1 MWEAFRINRRE
12 FLKRTGLAAGVGV
25 AHSARSGAGGGVSII
40 LSPDDPINSKP
51 PVTWAAKELE
61 QSLAAQGISVH
72 HHQRIDQ
79 AAANELCIVVS
90 GADRPQARRILAS
103 ANAILPAV
111 PESFGLVR
119 GKSAGR
125 PVLLACGAD
134 VRGLVYALL
143 EIADRIHYARQPFAA
158 LEVHEPVVEKPAN
171 PLRSVNRCFQSDVED
186 KPWYNDRA
194 MWPPY
199 LSMLAAQRF
208 NRFSLT
214 FGLGYDFPRHIR
226 DAYFYFAYPFLVSP
240 TGYTVRAVGLANEE
254 RDQNLAMLRFI
265 SDEAAARGLDFQL
278 GLWTHA
284 YQWADSPNANYTIE
298 GLTPANHPAYCRDAL
313 AALLKACPSINGVTF
328 RVHGESGIAEGS
340 YSFWKTLFDGVVRA
354 GRPIEINL
362 HAKGIDQPMI
372 DVALATGMP
381 VTVSPKYWAE
391 HMGLPYQPA
400 SIRELEM
407 PHQDKKAGGFF
418 ELSSGSRSFMRYS
431 YGDLFKED
439 RPYGIFFRIWPGTQR
454 ALLWGNPTMAAADGR
469 AAGFCGSL
477 GMDLFEPL
485 SFKGRH
491 GSGLPGGRCA
501 YADES
506 LKPSYDW
513 EKFLYTYRVW
523 GRKLYNPTA
532 DPDGWQRFLRQEF
545 QAAAPATEN
554 ALGHASRILR
564 LVTTAHCPSAANNNY
579 WPEIYTN
586 MPIVDAAK
594 NHLYTD
600 TPSPKLFS
608 AVSPLDPEIFSRVN
622 DFAGELLSGQ
632 RNGKYSPL
640 EVAQWLEDLSA
651 TAVKHLAQAESKS
664 GNSKSVAFRRMA
676 ADVNIQ
682 CGLGRF
688 FAWKLRSGV
697 LYALHQ
703 QTNNLAALQEAL
715 SAYRRARACW
725 AEFAVSVRDV
735 YMADITY
742 GIEAQLRGH
751 WFDRLPQIDDDIADM
766 EKLLEPAKTQ
776 AEGYRES
783 DRVSQAIRD
792 ALAAPTR
799 TSAPCRHTPPAHFQ
813 PGQSLEID
821 FALEK
826 TGAPA
831 EPITVRLNYRHVN
844 QSEVFRTQE
853 MQAANKHFRASIP
866 GDHTESP
873 YPLQYYFELRSG
885 PGNAWLYPGLGIAL
899 SDQPYFIVR
908 RESTPQ
914 SRARSGCE

>member
-1 MWEAFRINRRE
+1 MPDTYRINRRE
-12 FLKRTGLAAGVGV
+12 FLKRTGLAAGVSM
-25 AHSARSGAGGGVSII
+25 AHGASAARGVSII
-40 LSPDDPINSKP
+40 LSTDDPINSKP
-51 PVTWAAKELE
+51 PVTWAAEELE
-61 QSLAAQGISVH
+61 RSLAARGISVH

-79 AAANELCIVVS
+79 AAAGDLCIVVG
-90 GADRPQARRILAS
+90 GADRPLSRKILAG
-103 ANAILPAV
+103 AHATPPDI
-111 PESFGLVR
+111 PEAFALVR
-119 GKSAGR
+119 GHSAAR
-125 PVLLACGAD
+125 SVLLACGAD
-134 VRGLVYALL
+134 ARGLVYALL
-143 EIADRIHYARQPFAA
+143 EIADRIHYARQPLEA
-158 LEVHEPVVEKPAN
+158 LDVREPVVEKPAN
-171 PLRSVNRCFQSDVED
+171 PVRSVNRCFQSDVED

-214 FGLGYDFPRHIR
+214 FGLGYDFPRHLR
-226 DAYFYFAYPFLVSP
+226 DTYFYFAYPFLVSP
-240 TGYTVRAVGLANEE
+240 AGYNVRAVGLPDEE

-284 YQWADSPNANYTIE
+284 YEWADSPNANYTVE
-298 GLTPANHPAYCRDAL
+298 GLTAENHPAYCRDAL
-313 AALLKACPSINGVTF
+313 ALLLKSCPSINGVTF
-328 RVHGESGIAEGS
+328 RVHGESGIPEGS
-340 YSFWKTLFDGVVRA
+340 YSFWKTLFGGVVQA

-372 DVALATGMP
+372 DVAVATGLP
-381 VTVSPKYWAE
+381 ITVSPKYWAE

-407 PHQDKKAGGFF
+407 PHPDKKVGNFF

-439 RPYGIFFRIWPGTQR
+439 RSYGIIFRIWPGTQR
-454 ALLWGNPTMAAADGR
+454 VLLWGDSAAAAADGR

-523 GRKLYNPTA
+523 GRKLYNPAA
-532 DPDGWQRFLRQEF
+532 DPDGWQRFLRREF

-586 MPIVDAAK
+586 MPIVDATK
-594 NHLYTD
+594 NHLYGD
-600 TPSPKLFS
+600 TPAPKVFG
-608 AVSPLDPEIFSRVN
+608 AVSSLDPELFSRVN

-632 RNGKYSPL
+632 RDGKYSPL
-640 EVAQWLEDLSA
+640 EVAKWLEDLSA
-651 TAVKHLAQAESKS
+651 TAAQHLAEAESKS
-664 GNSKSVAFRRMA
+664 GNSKGVAFRRMA

-688 FAWKLRSGV
+688 FAWKLRAGV
-697 LYALHQ
+697 LYALFQ
-703 QTNNLAALQEAL
+703 QTGNISALQEAL
-715 SAYRRARACW
+715 KAYRRARSSW
-725 AEFAVSVRDV
+725 ADFAGPAKTV

-742 GIEAQLRGH
+742 GIERNLRGD
-751 WFDRLPQIDDDIADM
+751 WSDRLPQIDDDIADM
-766 EKLLEPAKTQ
+766 EKLLEQAKNPAG
-776 AEGYRES
+776 ARDREGEH
-783 DRVSQAIRD
+783 VSQVIREV
-792 ALAAPTR
+792 LAGPKR
-799 TSAPCRHTPPAHFQ
+799 SSAPCRHTLPAYFQ
-813 PGQSLEID
+813 PGQPLEIN
-821 FALEK
+821 FELEK
-826 TGAPA
+826 SGSQP
-831 EPITVRLNYRHVN
+831 EPITVFLKYRRVN
-844 QSEVFRTQE
+844 QAEVFRSVE
-853 MQAANKHFRASIP
+853 MKAANKTFRASIP
-866 GDHTESP
+866 GNYTESP

-885 PGNAWLYPGLGIAL
+885 PTDAWIYPGLGAAL

-908 RESTPQ
+908 RKST
-914 SRARSGCE
+914 SRLRA